1 MKEYAA
7 IIVGGGASGMF
18 CALRLAESGVKD
30 VLLLER
36 NDRLGRKLSATGNGQ
51 GNVTNTAMSAEH
63 YFSGDAGRVA
73 SVLARFGAE
82 DLIGALSALG
92 GIFLSDAVGRVYPA
106 SRQAASVTDLL
117 RFALEGRV
125 EVRTGVR
132 VLSARR
138 DGALFSVRTDGGKE
152 FRGRALVLAC
162 GGKAAPHFGTDG
174 SGYGLARAFGHTV
187 TPLRPSLVQLKT
199 EQTYIRGL
207 KGVRADCAVRLLPDG
222 SAAKGAISLKG
233 VLASAE
239 GPVSNGASASNA
251 ASAPQDGSAAKG
263 MPASKGDICLR
274 GDLLFTDY
282 GVSGDVIFRLS
293 AFCREGDVLSVDFL
307 PDCAPSAVAAAI
319 RGKAERYP
327 QMRGEDLLRGI
338 VNSAVG
344 KCLAK
349 YSANAPFSQDRG
361 LADRLAACV
370 KDFRLPVVGSL
381 GFDYAQVTK
390 GGVPLGEV
398 DDDLMSRRAEGLY
411 LLGELLDVDGECGGY
426 NLQWA
431 FSCGAVAAAA
441 VAGREYAH
449 R

>member
-132 VLSARR
+132 VLSVRR

-207 KGVRADCAVRLLPDG
+207 KGVRADCAVRLLPG
-222 SAAKGAISLKG
+222 AA
-233 VLASAE
+233 
-239 GPVSNGASASNA
+239 
-251 ASAPQDGSAAKG
+251 AAKG
-263 MPASKGDICLR
+263 MPASKGDVCLR

-431 FSCGAVAAAA
+431 FSCGAVAASA
-441 VAGREYAH
+441 VAGREHAH

>member
-199 EQTYIRGL
+199 EQAYIRGL
-207 KGVRADCAVRLLPDG
+207 KGVRADCAVRLLPG
-222 SAAKGAISLKG
+222 AA
-233 VLASAE
+233 
-239 GPVSNGASASNA
+239 
-251 ASAPQDGSAAKG
+251 AAKG
-263 MPASKGDICLR
+263 MPASKGDVCLR

-431 FSCGAVAAAA
+431 FSCGAVAASA

>member
-92 GIFLSDAVGRVYPA
+92 GIFLPDAVGRVYPA

-207 KGVRADCAVRLLPDG
+207 KGVRADCAVRLLP
-222 SAAKGAISLKG
+222 GA
-233 VLASAE
+233 
-239 GPVSNGASASNA
+239 
-251 ASAPQDGSAAKG
+251 SAAKG
-263 MPASKGDICLR
+263 MPASKGDVCLR

-431 FSCGAVAAAA
+431 FSCGAVAASA

>member
-36 NDRLGRKLSATGNGQ
+36 NDRLGRKLSAAGNGQ

-92 GIFLSDAVGRVYPA
+92 GIFLPDAVGRVYPA

-138 DGALFSVRTDGGKE
+138 DGALFSVRAEGGKE

-207 KGVRADCAVRLLPDG
+207 KGVRADCAVRLLPG
-222 SAAKGAISLKG
+222 AA
-233 VLASAE
+233 
-239 GPVSNGASASNA
+239 
-251 ASAPQDGSAAKG
+251 AAKG
-263 MPASKGDICLR
+263 MPASKGDVCLR

-431 FSCGAVAAAA
+431 FSCGAVAASA

>member
-92 GIFLSDAVGRVYPA
+92 GIFLPDAVGRVYPA

-207 KGVRADCAVRLLPDG
+207 KGVRDDCAVRLLPG
-222 SAAKGAISLKG
+222 AA
-233 VLASAE
+233 
-239 GPVSNGASASNA
+239 
-251 ASAPQDGSAAKG
+251 AAKG

-431 FSCGAVAAAA
+431 FSCGAVAASA

>member
-207 KGVRADCAVRLLPDG
+207 KGVRADCAVRLLPG
-222 SAAKGAISLKG
+222 AA
-233 VLASAE
+233 
-239 GPVSNGASASNA
+239 
-251 ASAPQDGSAAKG
+251 AAKG
-263 MPASKGDICLR
+263 MPASRGDVCLR

-319 RGKAERYP
+319 RSKAERYP

-426 NLQWA
+426 DLQWA
-431 FSCGAVAAAA
+431 FSCGAVAASA

>member
-199 EQTYIRGL
+199 EQAYIRGL
-207 KGVRADCAVRLLPDG
+207 KGVRADCAVRLLPG
-222 SAAKGAISLKG
+222 AA
-233 VLASAE
+233 
-239 GPVSNGASASNA
+239 
-251 ASAPQDGSAAKG
+251 AAKG
-263 MPASKGDICLR
+263 MPASKGDVCLR

>member
-51 GNVTNTAMSAEH
+51 GNVTNMAMSAEH

-92 GIFLSDAVGRVYPA
+92 GIFLPDAVGRVYPA

-207 KGVRADCAVRLLPDG
+207 KGVRADCAVRLLPG
-222 SAAKGAISLKG
+222 AA
-233 VLASAE
+233 
-239 GPVSNGASASNA
+239 
-251 ASAPQDGSAAKG
+251 AAKG
-263 MPASKGDICLR
+263 MPASKGDVCLR

-431 FSCGAVAAAA
+431 FSCGAVAASA

>member
-207 KGVRADCAVRLLPDG
+207 KGVRADCAVRLLPG
-222 SAAKGAISLKG
+222 AA
-233 VLASAE
+233 
-239 GPVSNGASASNA
+239 
-251 ASAPQDGSAAKG
+251 AAKG

-431 FSCGAVAAAA
+431 FSCGAVAASA

>member
-92 GIFLSDAVGRVYPA
+92 GIFLPDAVGRVYPA

-207 KGVRADCAVRLLPDG
+207 KGVRADCAVRLLPG
-222 SAAKGAISLKG
+222 AA
-233 VLASAE
+233 
-239 GPVSNGASASNA
+239 
-251 ASAPQDGSAAKG
+251 AAKG
-263 MPASKGDICLR
+263 MPASKGDVCLR

-431 FSCGAVAAAA
+431 FSCGAVAASA
-441 VAGREYAH
+441 VAGREHAH

>member
-92 GIFLSDAVGRVYPA
+92 GIFLPDAVGRVYPA

-207 KGVRADCAVRLLPDG
+207 KGVRADCAVRLLPG
-222 SAAKGAISLKG
+222 AA
-233 VLASAE
+233 
-239 GPVSNGASASNA
+239 
-251 ASAPQDGSAAKG
+251 AAKG

-431 FSCGAVAAAA
+431 FSCGAVAASA

>member
-92 GIFLSDAVGRVYPA
+92 GIFLPDAVGRVYPA

-207 KGVRADCAVRLLPDG
+207 KGVRADCAVRLLPG
-222 SAAKGAISLKG
+222 AA
-233 VLASAE
+233 
-239 GPVSNGASASNA
+239 
-251 ASAPQDGSAAKG
+251 AAKG

-398 DDDLMSRRAEGLY
+398 DVDLMGRRAEGLY

-431 FSCGAVAAAA
+431 FSCGAVAASA

>member
-207 KGVRADCAVRLLPDG
+207 KGVRADCAVRLLP
-222 SAAKGAISLKG
+222 G
-233 VLASAE
+233 VA
-239 GPVSNGASASNA
+239 
-251 ASAPQDGSAAKG
+251 AAKG

-431 FSCGAVAAAA
+431 FSCGAVAASA

>member
-207 KGVRADCAVRLLPDG
+207 KGVRADCAVRLLPG
-222 SAAKGAISLKG
+222 AA
-233 VLASAE
+233 
-239 GPVSNGASASNA
+239 
-251 ASAPQDGSAAKG
+251 AAKG
-263 MPASKGDICLR
+263 MPASKGDVCLR

-431 FSCGAVAAAA
+431 FSCGAVAASA
-441 VAGREYAH
+441 VAGREHAH

>member
-92 GIFLSDAVGRVYPA
+92 GIFLPDAVGRVYPA

-207 KGVRADCAVRLLPDG
+207 KGVRADCAVRLLPG
-222 SAAKGAISLKG
+222 VAAAKGL
-233 VLASAE
+233 
-239 GPVSNGASASNA
+239 
-251 ASAPQDGSAAKG
+251 
-263 MPASKGDICLR
+263 PASKGDICLR

-431 FSCGAVAAAA
+431 FSCGAVAASA